1 MQGPR
6 KRALSFLACWCAS
19 MLGLGIED
27 VCAIAM
33 TLSLGLDDG
42 PLSITK
48 GIAMSWQQQSIEC
61 IDMIGIQCRFTSN
74 GYTALGWIM
83 PDGTGVIHASGVT
96 VECSPE
102 TIVTEHSEGLRLA
115 RAASASNHFKRYEQ
129 GYKIIEAGEW
139 QELGDKWV
147 RQYHAGLAGNEGSL
161 AVHVQFKAGSAE
173 LLRFYTEYVSNQRAE
188 STEQVRRG
196 QVGGAYSAGEIVRS
210 SSGRLCAPFPKVDL
224 GGERKCTNTIKRVE
238 QWLMQNAL
246 DEAEAR
252 GDEFNALQFKACLAK
267 PQQAD
272 KDCAEQYLFGVQP
285 AVIPSPLKFL
295 TCNG

>member
-1 MQGPR
+1 M
-6 KRALSFLACWCAS
+6 
-19 MLGLGIED
+19 
-27 VCAIAM
+27 
-33 TLSLGLDDG
+33 
-42 PLSITK
+42 
-48 GIAMSWQQQSIEC
+48 
-61 IDMIGIQCRFTSN
+61 
-74 GYTALGWIM
+74 
-83 PDGTGVIHASGVT
+83 

-102 TIVTEHSEGLRLA
+102 SIVTEHPEGLRLA

-129 GYKIIEAGEW
+129 GYTIIEAGEW
-139 QELGDKWV
+139 QPLGDKWV
-147 RQYHAGLAGNEGSL
+147 RQYRAGLAGNEGAL

-173 LLRFYTEYVSNQRAE
+173 LLRFYTEYVSNQRPE
-188 STEQVRRG
+188 PTEQVRQG
-196 QVGGAYSAGEIVRS
+196 QVGGAYSAGEVVRS
-210 SSGRLCAPFPKVDL
+210 SSGRLCSSFPKVDL
-224 GGERKCTNTIKRVE
+224 EGERKASNTLKRVD